1 MGSCFG
7 TLKASPDK
15 QQQQSLTTVD
25 QFLDDPLQRKGT
37 FKNKKKKSSSASSS
51 DPADSDDRD

>member
-15 QQQQSLTTVD
+15 KQQSLTVD

-37 FKNKKKKSSSASSS
+37 FKKKKKSSSASSS

>member
-15 QQQQSLTTVD
+15 KQQSLTVD

-37 FKNKKKKSSSASSS
+37 FKNEKKKSSSASSS